1 MASRIWKG
9 AFLKNSDIN
18 SALTHVHNFY
28 PNAPIEL
35 TDDYGRSFPYLRL
48 SITDVCNFSCDYC
61 LPDGYHSTSKK
72 SFLNGQEIDHLI
84 EAFVELGTEKVR
96 LTGGEPSLRKDFV
109 TIISSIAKREKIA
122 QIATTTNGYK
132 LKESIKSWVDAGLTH
147 LNISVDSLDPN
158 LFHSLTGHNRLKE
171 ILSGIDYALSLPL
184 KKIKL
189 NAVLLKEINS
199 HQFKQFADY
208 VKDRP
213 ISIRFI
219 ELMQTGD
226 NFDYFEKYHVSAQT
240 LKNFLLSEGWTEQLG
255 DKSAGPAIEYCHP
268 DYAGSFG
275 VIAPYSK
282 DFCDSCNRLRVSST
296 GDFHLCLFGEKGY
309 SLRHLLQQ
317 PSQKEA
323 LKKLI
328 VDSLGNK
335 RKQHFL
341 HDLDTGITPNLS
353 FIGG

>member
-1 MASRIWKG
+1 MPKTS
-9 AFLKNSDIN
+9 N
-18 SALTHVHNFY
+18 
-28 PNAPIEL
+28 EL
-35 TDDYGRSFPYLRL
+35 VDTYGRSFPYLRL

-61 LPDGYHSTSKK
+61 LPDGYHSEKKK
-72 SFLNGQEIDHLI
+72 SFLNGHEIDHLI
-84 EAFVELGTEKVR
+84 NAFSELGTEKVR

-109 TIISSIAKREKIA
+109 SIISSIAKKPNIK

-132 LKESIKSWVDAGLTH
+132 LKESIKEWVDAGLTH

-171 ILSGIDYALSLPL
+171 ILSGIDYALTLPL
-184 KKIKL
+184 QKIKL

-199 HQFKQFADY
+199 HQFKQYAEY
-208 VKDRP
+208 IKERP

-226 NFDYFEKYHVSAQT
+226 NFDYFNQYHISAQT
-240 LKNFLLSEGWTEQLG
+240 LKNYLLSEGWTEKLRK
-255 DKSAGPAIEYCHP
+255 KSAGPAIEYIHP
-268 DYAGSFG
+268 DYQGSFG

-296 GDFHLCLFGEKGY
+296 GDFHLCLFGDKGY
-309 SLRHLLQQ
+309 SLRHLLKDSSQ
-317 PSQKEA
+317 QKE
-323 LKKLI
+323 LKELI
-328 VDSLGNK
+328 IDSLSHK

>member
-1 MASRIWKG
+1 M
-9 AFLKNSDIN
+9 
-18 SALTHVHNFY
+18 
-28 PNAPIEL
+28 
-35 TDDYGRSFPYLRL
+35 DDYGRHFPYLRL

-61 LPDGYHSTSKK
+61 LPDGYHSAKKK
-72 SFLNGQEIDHLI
+72 SFLSGQEIDHLI
-84 EAFVELGTEKVR
+84 EAFAELGTEKVR
-96 LTGGEPSLRKDFV
+96 LTGGEPSLRKDFGA
-109 TIISSIAKREKIA
+109 IISSIAKRKEIS

-132 LKESIKSWVDAGLTH
+132 LKDNIKDWVDAGLTH
-147 LNISVDSLDPN
+147 LNVSVDSLDPN

-171 ILSGIDYALSLPL
+171 ILSGIDYALTLSM

-199 HQFKQFADY
+199 HQFKQYADY
-208 VKDRP
+208 IRDRK

-226 NFDYFEKYHVSAQT
+226 NFDYFKKYHVSAQI
-240 LKNFLLSEGWTEQLG
+240 LKNFLLSNGWTEKLRE
-255 DKSAGPAIEYCHP
+255 KSAGPAIEYIHP
-268 DYAGSFG
+268 DYQGSFG

-309 SLRHLLQQ
+309 SLRHLLQN
-317 PSQKEA
+317 SNQKEE
-323 LKKLI
+323 LKSLI
-328 VDSLGNK
+328 IDSLGHK

-341 HDLDTGITPNLS
+341 HDSDTGITPNLS